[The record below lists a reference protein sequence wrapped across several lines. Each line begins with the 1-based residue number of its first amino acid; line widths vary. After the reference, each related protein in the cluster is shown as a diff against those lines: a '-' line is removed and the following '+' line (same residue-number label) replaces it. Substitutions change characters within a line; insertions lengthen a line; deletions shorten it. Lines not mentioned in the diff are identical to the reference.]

1 MNIMQNALLKLFLG
15 MLNKEIIGRH
25 TPILNKCMDISQ
37 QAGSKRKFVSEFK
50 NIYCAILHSFQ

>member
-37 QAGSKRKFVSEFK
+37 QAGSKRKFVSEIK
-50 NIYCAILHSFQ
+50 NI